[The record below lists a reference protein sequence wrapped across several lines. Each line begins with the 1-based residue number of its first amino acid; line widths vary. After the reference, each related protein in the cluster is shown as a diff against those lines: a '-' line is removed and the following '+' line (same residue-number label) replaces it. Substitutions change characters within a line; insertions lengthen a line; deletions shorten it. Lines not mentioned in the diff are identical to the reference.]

1 MAILGFSLSS
11 EKIQVHLGGE
21 DGCQVLHD
29 VEEQEAH
36 DGEGVVVDGKEG
48 GGDVVEA
55 HIGYAE
61 LWRGDVQRGAEER
74 ATFEQDDVC
83 PRRRAKVIK
92 NDNDDHFEMLIYLL
106 FS

>member
-1 MAILGFSLSS
+1 MTVKLMAILGFSLSS

-29 VEEQEAH
+29 VEVEEAH
-36 DGEGVVVDGKEG
+36 DGAGVVVDG
-48 GGDVVEA
+48 
-55 HIGYAE
+55 HIGSAE
-61 LWRGDVQRGAEER
+61 LWMGGDAHEER